1 MPTLLMTIWSAG
13 GLAARSAAGFFGA
26 QPLRLWILIGLLAAA
41 LALAGAYRWG
51 AGDARDAQIR
61 AALEAAL
68 EAKESWDR
76 TDAETLDL
84 SDVDLCL
91 ELGGLREDCE
101 LLARKA
107 APRD

>member
-1 MPTLLMTIWSAG
+1 MPGDDQQRIVLE
-13 GLAARSAAGFFGA
+13 
-26 QPLRLWILIGLLAAA
+26 RLKIGLGQLVHRDQNRFRPEGTAGAAAA